1 MRAFQT
7 GLLVAVCCV
16 IAAGCQTTLRP
27 TTDFD
32 PSVDFSQYSTFS
44 WIDANPLMRISGQRP
59 PNPLV
64 QQRLMTTARQAFT
77 ARGLRYAENP
87 ADADLVLAF
96 TVGSREGIQ
105 VTSYPA
111 SWQRAPMGRRSSSA
125 HWGGYWNTSTVRT
138 RQYTEGQLAI
148 DILDVA
154 EQRPVWHG
162 TVSRRITQR
171 DLGDPGPA
179 LEEAVQAIA
188 AKFPPGS

>member
-1 MRAFQT
+1 MNRVKWS
-7 GLLVAVCCV
+7 LLVAISCLA
-16 IAAGCQTTLRP
+16 AAGCQTTLRP

-32 PSVDFSQYSTFS
+32 TGVDFSQFQTFS
-44 WIDANPLMRISGQRP
+44 WIDANPLIRRSGARP

-64 QQRLMTTARQAFT
+64 QQRLMASARSAFT
-77 ARGLRYAENP
+77 ARGLRFVDDPEQ
-87 ADADLVLAF
+87 ADLVLAF

-111 SWQRAPMGRRSSSA
+111 RWHRPPPGRRSSRYWS
-125 HWGGYWNTSTVRT
+125 GYWNTNTVRT

-154 EQRPVWHG
+154 DHRPVWHG
-162 TVSRRITQR
+162 TVSTRVTQSQ
-171 DLGDPGPA
+171 LGEPGPL

-188 AKFPPGS
+188 AEFPPE